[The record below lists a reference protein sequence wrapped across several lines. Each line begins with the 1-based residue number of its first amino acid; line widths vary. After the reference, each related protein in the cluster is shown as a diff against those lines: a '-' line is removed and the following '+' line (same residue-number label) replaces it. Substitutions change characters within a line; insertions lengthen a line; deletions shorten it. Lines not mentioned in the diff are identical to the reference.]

1 MRILQVLGL
10 AAALAFGG
18 IVPAQAADPAPAEK
32 KPDSELPPFPAPASV
47 KQTTRLGGKVL
58 NYTATVGSLP
68 VRDAKGRKIGEVVY
82 TAYVLDG
89 PRNPNR
95 PVTFAFNGGPGAA
108 SVYLNLGAIGPKRVQ
123 FGAQGD
129 APSDFAVL
137 QDNPFTWMDFTD
149 MVFIDPVGTGF
160 SRSLTTPE
168 ESKKAFFGVKQDIE
182 YLSRVVYD
190 WLLKNERMTSPKY
203 ITGESYGGFRG
214 PRLTHYLQTEL
225 GVGVNGV
232 ILISPFFDGTSWAGA
247 DFSPIPFA
255 MTLPSMAAA
264 NYERQGK
271 VLNDAQLAEVEAY
284 VRGEYLT
291 DFMRGRGD
299 PAALDRMVARVSAYT
314 GLSPQVVRQ
323 MGGRVDSRAFL
334 RELYRADGRIG
345 SWYDFKRH
353 RLRPL
358 PVLAKPAQRRPDP
371 RRPDRPDDQRHRRLH
386 HPRGR
391 LEGGSPLRGLE
402 QRRQRGLGRPAADHR
417 VGLRP
422 APGAGQ
428 RSEDE
433 GADRPRLQRPELPL
447 LRVEDGGRPAAA
459 DGQSGPGAAARLS
472 RRPHVLQPPRQR
484 RGHAAGRHGD
494 VRSGLRPRP
503 QIPANSRRPP
513 SMSGRR
519 AFRSAWETA
528 KQPNERPSLPCDA
541 T

>member
-10 AAALAFGG
+10 AAALALGG
-18 IVPAQAADPAPAEK
+18 MATAAMAADPAPAPVEK
-32 KPDSELPPFPAPASV
+32 KPDTELPPFPAPASV
-47 KQTTRLGGKVL
+47 KQTTRLNGKVL
-58 NYTATVGSLP
+58 NYTATVGALP

-82 TAYVLDG
+82 TAYLLDG

-129 APSDFAVL
+129 APSDSAVL
-137 QDNPFTWMDFTD
+137 QDNPFTWIDFTD
-149 MVFIDPVGTGF
+149 MVFIDPIGTGF

-299 PAALDRMVARVSAYT
+299 PAALDRMVTRVSAYT

-345 SWYDFKRH
+345 SWYDSNVTAFDPFPFSPNQRSGDPILDALIAPTTSAIVDFTTRVVGWKVEARYEALSNDVNAAWED
-353 RLRPL
+353 RLQTIESVSALRLALANDPKMKVLIVHGYNDLSCPYFVSRTVVDQL
-358 PVLAKPAQRRPDP
+358 PPMGNPGRVQLRAYPGGHMFYSRPD
-371 RRPDRPDDQRHRRLH
+371 
-386 HPRGR
+386 
-391 LEGGSPLRGLE
+391 S
-402 QRRQRGLGRPAADHR
+402 
-417 VGLRP
+417 
-422 APGAGQ
+422 
-428 RSEDE
+428 
-433 GADRPRLQRPELPL
+433 
-447 LRVEDGGRPAAA
+447 
-459 DGQSGPGAAARLS
+459 GAAM
-472 RRPHVLQPPRQR
+472 RR
-484 RGHAAGRHGD
+484 D
-494 VRSGLRPRP
+494 VMAMYGV
-503 QIPANSRRPP
+503 
-513 SMSGRR
+513 G
-519 AFRSAWETA
+519 
-528 KQPNERPSLPCDA
+528 
-541 T
+541 